1 MTLSFFYSLGS
12 QITRYLGCLHS
23 GVLAWI
29 SSPKKV
35 SFSFVY
41 VHSSY
46 SQSSLA
52 VTDGDSLE
60 PALCYRVMLTQL
72 QWQIPVLALMAGD
85 KSTPLFCPCHVCPAL
100 GSCTSGKSLLF
111 NHPHLEQG
119 AHLQVSQSGI
129 LERSFPSAELL

>member
-1 MTLSFFYSLGS
+1 MTLSFFYSFGS

-52 VTDGDSLE
+52 VTDGESLE
-60 PALCYRVMLTQL
+60 PALCYRMMLTQL
-72 QWQIPVLALMAGD
+72 QWHWQTPVLALRAGD
-85 KSTPLFCPCHVCPAL
+85 KSTPLSCPCQVCLVL
-100 GSCTSGKSLLF
+100 GSCTSGK
-111 NHPHLEQG
+111 
-119 AHLQVSQSGI
+119 
-129 LERSFPSAELL
+129 

>member
-1 MTLSFFYSLGS
+1 MTLSFFYSFGS

-52 VTDGDSLE
+52 VTDGDSPE
-60 PALCYRVMLTQL
+60 PALCYRMMLTQL
-72 QWQIPVLALMAGD
+72 QWHWQTPVSPEGWGQIHPSVLSVPGLPGPGELHLW
-85 KSTPLFCPCHVCPAL
+85 KV
-100 GSCTSGKSLLF
+100 TS
-111 NHPHLEQG
+111 
-119 AHLQVSQSGI
+119 V
-129 LERSFPSAELL
+129 